1 MMPQRWL
8 GISRESPAVLRWHE
22 ERSIA
27 TSTRLAVMH
36 GAPDKMPRSRDLAL
50 DIWLL
55 MAAVTFLLLGST
67 SLLANLLL
75 HLPDA
80 LGRQLVL
87 DGGLLAVLSGL
98 ALLATLQRWW
108 TLRLLAGAAF
118 TALLVYSVGHNLA
131 AGDLLRSHLGGVSLL
146 TGGPRLSSLA
156 SLALLPCGVALMLG
170 QGGRLRPLWAWG
182 GLLQGIVGL
191 VLLIALL
198 GFPDTH
204 LRATALFASSPLL
217 TLSYLGVLG
226 SALAVA
232 GFRDPGHAVPLGRPV
247 LAAGIAGVL
256 LSCLAWL
263 MLIGQHQARLHQ
275 QGEYVLDAVDVN
287 AGAALE
293 SHRLLM
299 QRMAQRLQAAPD
311 GIEPSVLEADVVNYL
326 ADTPSLQAVGL
337 MTEDSWRWQHARRQ
351 PLGERLA
358 GLAGV
363 DAAREWMAERQEA
376 VILLPDTRASEQLLM
391 LLPVPRHDAWLVALF
406 DLARLLD
413 DLPETLVDGYRVEVT
428 HQGRTITVLGAAE
441 PNNDVSLAMPRVA
454 ERSIAPASEFRL
466 GLLAWAGPG
475 SGWLSGALIP
485 LAVAVVGL
493 LMSYL
498 LAVSLALV
506 RQVTAR
512 SRELDRARHS
522 LWQSEQRYRSLFAY
536 NPDAVF
542 SLDRGGHFRTVNPT
556 CSEISGYDQH
566 QLIASH
572 FRHFLHEEGMAE
584 VEGLFH
590 ATLEGLPQ
598 RAEITFVH
606 RDGAP
611 RRLDLTTLPIIVD
624 RRVTGIFG
632 IAKDITERREREL
645 RLRLLERSVEASTNG
660 IVVADA
666 LAPDLPIRYA
676 NPAFERISGYPLAEI
691 LGRNCRFLQ
700 GPETD
705 PEAVKQ
711 LREAVTAQREVHVTL
726 CNYRR
731 DGSPFWN
738 DLYISPVRD
747 GQGRVTHFVGVQHD
761 ISEHKAYE
769 AQLAHHASH
778 DALTGLAN
786 RSLFED
792 RLAHDVELARLH
804 GERLAVLFIDLDDFK
819 PINDSLGHAVGDRV
833 LVEVARRLSRA
844 LRLGDTLA
852 RLGGDEFVVLLPSLE
867 NEEQAQGVA
876 ERLLALV
883 ARPYRVAGHEL
894 HLTSSIGI
902 AIGDDELENPLT
914 LIQQADMA
922 MYKAKQQGRNAYQWF
937 TPEITARVNERVA
950 LRHDLQEAIDND
962 QLALHYQPQ
971 LDREGRVVGVEALL
985 RWSHP
990 ERGVISPGTF
1000 IPLAEETGQ
1009 IIPISQ
1015 WVLRRACR
1023 DLLVL
1028 SDAGHDALAVAVN
1041 LSPLQFHRA
1050 NFLGSLREALAE
1062 SRLPAS
1068 RLTLELTEGIL
1079 MDNTEA
1085 AIDTLHALRGMGVGV
1100 DIDDFG
1106 TGYSSLSYLK
1116 HLPISTVKID
1126 RSFVSEVT
1134 HRADD
1139 AAIVQAIIAMAHHLG
1154 LMVVAEGIEE
1164 EAQREFLLEHGCDR
1178 FQGFLLGRPMPLDD
1192 LKAWLERR

>member
-1 MMPQRWL
+1 
-8 GISRESPAVLRWHE
+8 
-22 ERSIA
+22 
-27 TSTRLAVMH
+27 
-36 GAPDKMPRSRDLAL
+36 MPRSRDLAL

-55 MAAVTFLLLGST
+55 MAAATFLLLGGT

-75 HLPDA
+75 QLPDA

-87 DGGLLAVLSGL
+87 DGGLLAVLSGV
-98 ALLATLQRWW
+98 ALLATLQRWRL
-108 TLRLLAGAAF
+108 LRLLAGTAF
-118 TALLVYSVGHNLA
+118 TALLVYSVGHNLV
-131 AGDLLRSHLGGVSLL
+131 AGDLLRSHLDGVSLL

-156 SLALLPCGVALMLG
+156 SLALLPCGVALTLG
-170 QGGRLRPLWAWG
+170 QRARLRPLWAWG
-182 GLLQGIVGL
+182 GLLQGIAGL
-191 VLLIALL
+191 MLLIALL
-198 GFPDTH
+198 ALPDIH

-232 GFRDPGHAVPLGRPV
+232 GFRDPGHVVPLGYPV

-256 LSCLAWL
+256 VSCLAWL

-275 QGEYVLDAVDVN
+275 QGEYVLDAVEVN

-311 GIEPSVLEADVVNYL
+311 GIEPSVLEADVDNYL
-326 ADTPSLQAVGL
+326 TDTPSLQAVGL
-337 MTEDSWRWQHARRQ
+337 MSEDSWRWQHARRQ
-351 PLGERLA
+351 PLVDRLA
-358 GLAGV
+358 RLAGV
-363 DAAREWMAERQEA
+363 DDASEWMAERQEA
-376 VILLPDTRASEQLLM
+376 GILLPDTRASEQLLM
-391 LLPVPRHDAWLVALF
+391 LLPVPRHNAWLVALF

-428 HQGRTITVLGAAE
+428 HQGRTITVLGVAE
-441 PNNDVSLAMPRVA
+441 PNNDASLAMPRVA
-454 ERSIAPASEFRL
+454 QRSIAPAGEFRL
-466 GLLAWAGPG
+466 G
-475 SGWLSGALIP
+475 
-485 LAVAVVGL
+485 
-493 LMSYL
+493 L

-542 SLDRGGHFRTVNPT
+542 SLDRDGHFRTVNPT

-572 FRHFLHEEGMAE
+572 FRHFLHAEGMAE
-584 VEGLFH
+584 VEELFH

-700 GPETD
+700 GAETD

-711 LREAVTAQREVHVTL
+711 LREALAAQREVHVTL

-747 GQGRVTHFVGVQHD
+747 AQGQVTHFVGVQHD

-792 RLAHDVELARLH
+792 RLAHDVELARWH

-902 AIGDDELENPLT
+902 AIGDDELENPLM

-985 RWSHP
+985 RWAHP

-1023 DLLVL
+1023 DLLAL
-1028 SDAGHDALAVAVN
+1028 SGAGHAQLSMSVN

-1050 NFLGSLREALAE
+1050 NFLASLREALAE
-1062 SRLPAS
+1062 SRLPAA

-1079 MDNTEA
+1079 MDDTEA

-1116 HLPISTVKID
+1116 HLPINTVKID

-1134 HRADD
+1134 QSADD

-1164 EAQREFLLEHGCDR
+1164 EAQRQFLLEHGCDR

-1192 LKAWLERR
+1192 LKAWLDRR

>member
-1 MMPQRWL
+1 
-8 GISRESPAVLRWHE
+8 
-22 ERSIA
+22 
-27 TSTRLAVMH
+27 
-36 GAPDKMPRSRDLAL
+36 
-50 DIWLL
+50 
-55 MAAVTFLLLGST
+55 
-67 SLLANLLL
+67 
-75 HLPDA
+75 
-80 LGRQLVL
+80 
-87 DGGLLAVLSGL
+87 
-98 ALLATLQRWW
+98 
-108 TLRLLAGAAF
+108 
-118 TALLVYSVGHNLA
+118 
-131 AGDLLRSHLGGVSLL
+131 
-146 TGGPRLSSLA
+146 
-156 SLALLPCGVALMLG
+156 
-170 QGGRLRPLWAWG
+170 
-182 GLLQGIVGL
+182 
-191 VLLIALL
+191 
-198 GFPDTH
+198 
-204 LRATALFASSPLL
+204 
-217 TLSYLGVLG
+217 
-226 SALAVA
+226 
-232 GFRDPGHAVPLGRPV
+232 
-247 LAAGIAGVL
+247 
-256 LSCLAWL
+256 
-263 MLIGQHQARLHQ
+263 
-275 QGEYVLDAVDVN
+275 
-287 AGAALE
+287 
-293 SHRLLM
+293 
-299 QRMAQRLQAAPD
+299 
-311 GIEPSVLEADVVNYL
+311 
-326 ADTPSLQAVGL
+326 
-337 MTEDSWRWQHARRQ
+337 
-351 PLGERLA
+351 
-358 GLAGV
+358 
-363 DAAREWMAERQEA
+363 
-376 VILLPDTRASEQLLM
+376 
-391 LLPVPRHDAWLVALF
+391 
-406 DLARLLD
+406 
-413 DLPETLVDGYRVEVT
+413 
-428 HQGRTITVLGAAE
+428 
-441 PNNDVSLAMPRVA
+441 
-454 ERSIAPASEFRL
+454 
-466 GLLAWAGPG
+466 
-475 SGWLSGALIP
+475 
-485 LAVAVVGL
+485 
-493 LMSYL
+493 
-498 LAVSLALV
+498 
-506 RQVTAR
+506 
-512 SRELDRARHS
+512 
-522 LWQSEQRYRSLFAY
+522 
-536 NPDAVF
+536 
-542 SLDRGGHFRTVNPT
+542 
-556 CSEISGYDQH
+556 
-566 QLIASH
+566 
-572 FRHFLHEEGMAE
+572 
-584 VEGLFH
+584 
-590 ATLEGLPQ
+590 
-598 RAEITFVH
+598 
-606 RDGAP
+606 
-611 RRLDLTTLPIIVD
+611 
-624 RRVTGIFG
+624 
-632 IAKDITERREREL
+632 
-645 RLRLLERSVEASTNG
+645 
-660 IVVADA
+660 
-666 LAPDLPIRYA
+666 
-676 NPAFERISGYPLAEI
+676 
-691 LGRNCRFLQ
+691 
-700 GPETD
+700 
-705 PEAVKQ
+705 
-711 LREAVTAQREVHVTL
+711 
-726 CNYRR
+726 
-731 DGSPFWN
+731 
-738 DLYISPVRD
+738 
-747 GQGRVTHFVGVQHD
+747 
-761 ISEHKAYE
+761 
-769 AQLAHHASH
+769 
-778 DALTGLAN
+778 LTGLAN

-1023 DLLVL
+1023 DLLAL
-1028 SDAGHDALAVAVN
+1028 SGAGHPQLAVAVN

-1134 HRADD
+1134 QSADD

-1192 LKAWLERR
+1192 LKAWLDRR